1 MSSQKTAVIVEDNEP
16 TRKLIC
22 ITLESI
28 GIKNII
34 TAENGAKA
42 IEALAHSKA
51 DIAIVDWQMDVMDGL
66 EFTRQVRAS
75 HASINPNTPIL
86 MLTALTGGEA
96 ERQAYEA
103 GVDLFVNK
111 PFSVKLLFSSINKL
125 LKIDAKPLR

>member
-75 HASINPNTPIL
+75 HANINPNTPIL